1 MAGKPLLLAIL
12 CAVACGQSSNSN
24 APAEPS
30 PEVAPSPSPSPRP
43 VGAESTPPAE
53 LEPEPDPSRL
63 VTRFAPPD
71 GFTRVPVEPGS
82 YQAYLRE
89 LELRTDRTRVL
100 AYDGT
105 ELDSPSA
112 AVAVLDVGDRDLQQC
127 ADSIMRLHAEWL
139 WAADRADEVAYHF
152 VSGDL
157 SAWKDWR
164 AGQRFRIRG
173 DTVTVTRS
181 ARADDSYEN
190 FRRYLTHVFAFA
202 ATRSMHLDSDP
213 VAIADARAG
222 DFLVHPG
229 SPGHTVLL
237 LDIAEHP
244 DGRRAALIGQG
255 FMPAQEFH
263 VVTSSVALDGVWFVL
278 PDSAD
283 GIIDTPSWDAFEA
296 TDLRRFH
303 GADQ

>member
-1 MAGKPLLLAIL
+1 MPGKSILLAIL
-12 CAVACGQSSNSN
+12 CAAACGQSSNSN
-24 APAEPS
+24 VAAEPTADS
-30 PEVAPSPSPSPRP
+30 VATVP
-43 VGAESTPPAE
+43 VEAAAPVPPTR
-53 LEPEPDPSRL
+53 DMSRL
-63 VTRFAPPD
+63 ESRFDPPD
-71 GFTRVPVEPGS
+71 GFARVSVDPGS

-89 LELRTDRTRVL
+89 LDLRTDRTTVL
-100 AYDGT
+100 SYDGS

-112 AVAVLDVGDRDLQQC
+112 AVAVLDVGNRDLQQC

-139 WAADRADEVAYHF
+139 WSVERADDVAYHF

-173 DTVTVTRS
+173 NTVTATHG
-181 ARADDSYEN
+181 AEPDDSYQN

-202 ATRSMHLDSDP
+202 ATRSMPLDSIEID
-213 VAIADARAG
+213 IGDARAG
-222 DFLVHPG
+222 DFLLRPG

-237 LDIAEHP
+237 LDVAVHP

-263 VVTSSVALDGVWFVL
+263 VVTSEVALDGVWFVL
-278 PDSAD
+278 PTTAD
-283 GIIDTPSWDAFEA
+283 GTIDTPSWEAFDA
-296 TDLRRFH
+296 TDLRRF
-303 GADQ
+303 DTR